1 MQTKL
6 LILIFLLSASAMQA
20 QQVMTTSGNYNSNT
34 SGSLSWTLGEC
45 VIETYTS
52 GNVVL
57 TQGFQQSKLIVT
69 ALKEVSGNSLA
80 ISIYPNPTNDF
91 VLIKGTPE
99 SVKNLRYML
108 FDLNGKLLAEQKVTN
123 SETTLSFNNLQ
134 TGTYLV
140 KLIRND
146 QEVQVFKIVKQ

>member
-6 LILIFLLSASAMQA
+6 LIFIFLLSAGAMPA
-20 QQVMTTSGNYNSNT
+20 QQVVTTAGDFNSNT

-45 VIETYTS
+45 VIATYT
-52 GNVVL
+52 GTNVVL
-57 TQGFQQSKLIVT
+57 NQGFQQSKLTVT
-69 ALKEVSGNSLA
+69 AIKEFSENSLA

-99 SVKNLRYML
+99 SVKSLRYML
-108 FDLNGKLLAEQKVTN
+108 FDLNGKLLAEQKVTD
-123 SETTLSFNNLQ
+123 SETKISFNNLL
-134 TGTYLV
+134 TGTYLLR
-140 KLIRND
+140 LIRND